1 MVRLARTTCVTPRA
15 ELDRLDHLLA
25 TVKRCE
31 RLIAC
36 HSDAS
41 IRSPELT
48 RAVAEL
54 RLGLTAHESYRSL
67 EKLLAVSPIAAL
79 RVAIPTVR
87 ATLADDYKKALAP
100 RVA

>member
-1 MVRLARTTCVTPRA
+1 M
-15 ELDRLDHLLA
+15 LDRLDLLLA
-25 TVKRCE
+25 TVRRCE
-31 RLIAC
+31 RLINC

-54 RLGLTAHESYRSL
+54 RLALMADERHRSL

-79 RVAIPTVR
+79 RAAIPAVR
-87 ATLADDYKKALAP
+87 AALSEEHARLLATPSLKAG
-100 RVA
+100 